1 MAELPNGDRLAIPKA
16 VLASL
21 DQVYA
26 LLDTLP
32 EPHSVI
38 KEDVE
43 SIIAQI
49 LARVQ
54 TWRE

>member
-1 MAELPNGDRLAIPKA
+1 MPELPDADRRPIPKA

-26 LLDTLP
+26 MLDTLP
-32 EPHSVI
+32 EPHHVI
-38 KEDVE
+38 KDDIE
-43 SIIAQI
+43 SILAQI

-54 TWRE
+54 TWHE